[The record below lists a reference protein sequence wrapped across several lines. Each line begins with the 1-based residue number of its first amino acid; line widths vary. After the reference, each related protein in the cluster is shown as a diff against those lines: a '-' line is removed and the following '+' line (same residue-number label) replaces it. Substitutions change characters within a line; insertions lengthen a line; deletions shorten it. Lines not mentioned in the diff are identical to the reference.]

1 MLISRLP
8 YKKYIGK
15 YYIFNYFN
23 KNCNIFLGDGGVSH
37 KRLHFSRCILAWKS
51 QEALDLWVCINMLHW
66 EIMPHFSGETSEIN
80 NNLTVLLDGCLC
92 TSAFVFGA
100 GFQADPVRALATVY
114 YGPMWLS
121 SYKNTQS
128 TERDWKRRGGGGSQ
142 VHVFWLDVE
151 ISVPKSILRYM
162 LNFTQELLAKGNIIL
177 FFSWSTRLCSILF
190 QLGNVKSQNSNISAN
205 FRGNRVT
212 LSVCL
217 PESLPNS
224 PHRPTSFSTPLSQ

>member
-1 MLISRLP
+1 MHICFCFWSR
-8 YKKYIGK
+8 
-15 YYIFNYFN
+15 
-23 KNCNIFLGDGGVSH
+23 
-37 KRLHFSRCILAWKS
+37 
-51 QEALDLWVCINMLHW
+51 
-66 EIMPHFSGETSEIN
+66 FSGWSCKSFSDS
-80 NNLTVLLDGCLC
+80 VLWAHVVEQL
-92 TSAFVFGA
+92 
-100 GFQADPVRALATVY
+100 Q
-114 YGPMWLS
+114 
-121 SYKNTQS
+121 KH
-128 TERDWKRRGGGGSQ
+128 TEHRERLKEERRGGSQ